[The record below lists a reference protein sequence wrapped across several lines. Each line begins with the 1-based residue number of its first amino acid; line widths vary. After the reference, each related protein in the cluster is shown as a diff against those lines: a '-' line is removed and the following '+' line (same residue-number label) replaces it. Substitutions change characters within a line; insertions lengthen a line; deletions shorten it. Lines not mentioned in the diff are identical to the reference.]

1 MQVPLSEQMKNSILT
16 QAYLFPEI
24 PPSKKS
30 ESPRKE
36 SNIGSMLT
44 SQIENQVVEQGSDI
58 SPSQMTTMIGTKSAY
73 LRPNPIELTNLRNVT
88 DIPILD
94 SNMAHSS
101 GFRISKSKV
110 NKNIRNLNHL
120 YDARE
125 QSE

>member
-1 MQVPLSEQMKNSILT
+1 
-16 QAYLFPEI
+16 
-24 PPSKKS
+24 
-30 ESPRKE
+30 
-36 SNIGSMLT
+36 MLT
-44 SQIENQVVEQGSDI
+44 SQIEQVVEQGSDVSA
-58 SPSQMTTMIGTKSAY
+58 SPLTTMIQTKSAN
-73 LRPNPIELTNLRNVT
+73 LRPNPLETMNLRHVS

-125 QSE
+125 QSEQLR

>member
-1 MQVPLSEQMKNSILT
+1 
-16 QAYLFPEI
+16 
-24 PPSKKS
+24 
-30 ESPRKE
+30 
-36 SNIGSMLT
+36 MLT

-58 SPSQMTTMIGTKSAY
+58 SPSQLTTIIGSKSTN
-73 LRPNPIELTNLRNVT
+73 LRSNPIELTNLRNVT

-110 NKNIRNLNHL
+110 NRNIRNLNHL

>member
-58 SPSQMTTMIGTKSAY
+58 SPS
-73 LRPNPIELTNLRNVT
+73 
-88 DIPILD
+88 
-94 SNMAHSS
+94 
-101 GFRISKSKV
+101 
-110 NKNIRNLNHL
+110 
-120 YDARE
+120 
-125 QSE
+125 

>member
-1 MQVPLSEQMKNSILT
+1 
-16 QAYLFPEI
+16 
-24 PPSKKS
+24 
-30 ESPRKE
+30 
-36 SNIGSMLT
+36 MLT
-44 SQIENQVVEQGSDI
+44 SQIENQVAEQGSDI
-58 SPSQMTTMIGTKSAY
+58 FPSQLTTIIGSKSTN
-73 LRPNPIELTNLRNVT
+73 LRSNPIELTNLRNVT

-110 NKNIRNLNHL
+110 NRNIRNLNHL

>member
-1 MQVPLSEQMKNSILT
+1 
-16 QAYLFPEI
+16 
-24 PPSKKS
+24 
-30 ESPRKE
+30 
-36 SNIGSMLT
+36 MLT
-44 SQIENQVVEQGSDI
+44 SQIENQVAEQGSDI
-58 SPSQMTTMIGTKSAY
+58 SPSQLTTIIGSKSTN
-73 LRPNPIELTNLRNVT
+73 LRSNPIELTNLRNVT

-110 NKNIRNLNHL
+110 NRNIRNLNHL